1 MHVLP
6 ILNKHDALIRNASHK
21 TISQRSLKTVLC
33 FTAKSHW
40 LSFCV
45 ALCVFAVCFSANAQ
59 TVRTIGPFDV
69 SFYNSTDPGDEGG
82 TSSQDWTGPEI
93 EDITAC
99 IAAWACRIT
108 NTPPPGRQVKLH
120 LFWNNL
126 GSTILGQTLNP
137 SVGNGTTSWSDTER
151 IWRTGVNPTGT
162 PSYDARISLST
173 GYSWNIG
180 SATPSS
186 GQYDLRSV
194 ITHELG
200 HTLGFASTY
209 DSGTD
214 KFSSIGI
221 SAWDTFLRDS
231 ASGGNRPAVGTTGTP
246 GNFNQLANPIYFT
259 GSAAEAAYGAYLGT
273 NVSTPV
279 PVYAPSSYQSGSSM
293 SHLDQSA
300 LSNDLMSPS
309 MSSGV
314 TRRAPSAIDWGIM
327 EDLGWSVTD
336 LQSWTKGAGTL
347 NWGSAANWSSGA
359 MPDSTYNVTFSSTGI
374 NSGDSIVLGSSRT
387 INALTIDSTVNFT
400 IGGGSGAL
408 TLNSGY
414 ITRTAASSGVQTIS
428 QPLTVGANTVW
439 DISGSGNLT
448 IASTLTAANSIT
460 KISAG
465 MVVLTGSGNVP
476 GTLNIDDGDFTLKSG
491 GALTAN
497 NIAGTGG
504 ALNFDGGTLNLT
516 GTNNLHLY
524 GIRVGKDN
532 TGTFTLLPGKTLTAD
547 VFLTIGRDNGGLGT
561 FTNQGGTVNATNK
574 IVVGTNSGSYGHYIQ
589 QSSANPNDPLPVTNV
604 GTTYVGSYLGATGGV
619 GLLEMKS
626 GTFTTSS
633 LETGYTGTGT
643 FTQSGGTVTVT
654 GNLDI
659 AYQAQ
664 GTYNLT
670 GGTLLLSSLTKGTGT
685 AAFNF
690 GGGVMKAAGSFTTSV
705 PLTLTGI
712 NGDGTVDTQSNNVTI
727 SSAISGSGGLKKLG
741 AGNLTLSTT
750 SSAGYS
756 GATTIS
762 AGQLLIYEP
771 TANLHAVSGLG
782 TLVVGSA
789 TNKSLL
795 TADSINTSTLTI
807 SAGSVVT
814 IRAIPGG
821 QLSSAS
827 ALTPVPEPSAV
838 ILLLFAGLFG
848 LLCHWYGK
856 AY

>member
-6 ILNKHDALIRNASHK
+6 ILSRHDAFTKTASHK
-21 TISQRSLKTVLC
+21 IPSQPS
-33 FTAKSHW
+33 AKSFFSYTPISHW
-40 LSFCV
+40 LSFCL
-45 ALCVFAVCFSANAQ
+45 ALCAFAVCFSANAQ
-59 TVRTIGPFDV
+59 TIRTIGPFNV

-93 EDITAC
+93 EDITSC
-99 IAAWACRIT
+99 IATWASRIT
-108 NTPPPGRQVKLH
+108 NTPGRQIQLH

-126 GSTILGQTLNP
+126 GSTILGETLNP
-137 SVGNGTTSWSDTER
+137 SVGNGTTSWTDTER
-151 IWRTGVNPTGT
+151 VWRTGNDLSASQ
-162 PSYDARISLST
+162 SYDARISLST

-180 SATPSS
+180 TGTPGS

-200 HTLGFASTY
+200 HTLGFDSTY
-209 DSGTD
+209 DPSTD
-214 KFSSIGI
+214 KFSSSGL

-231 ASGGNRPAVGTTGTP
+231 SSGGNRPVAGGTGTP
-246 GNFNQLANPIYFT
+246 ENFNQVANPIYFT
-259 GSAAEAAYGAYLGT
+259 GSSAEAAYQAYLGAGSP
-273 NVSTPV
+273 VPV
-279 PVYAPSSYQSGSSM
+279 PVYAPNPYQDGSSM

-300 LSNDLMSPS
+300 LPNDLMSPS
-309 MSSGV
+309 MSAGV
-314 TRRAPSAIDWGIM
+314 TRRAPSTVDWGIM
-327 EDLGWSVTD
+327 KDLGWSVTN

-347 NWGSAANWSSGA
+347 TWGTATNWSSGA
-359 MPDSTYNVTFSSTGI
+359 VPDSTYNVTFSSTGI
-374 NSGDSIVLGSSRT
+374 SSGDTIVLGASRT

-414 ITRTAASSGVQTIS
+414 ITRTTASSGTQTIA

-448 IASTLTAANSIT
+448 IANTLTAANSIT
-460 KISAG
+460 KIGTG
-465 MVVLTGSGNVP
+465 MVVLAGSGNVP
-476 GTLNIDDGDFTLKSG
+476 GTLNIDDGDFTLNSG

-497 NIAGTGG
+497 SIAGTDG

-532 TGTFTLLPGKTLTAD
+532 TGTFTLLPGNTLTAD
-547 VFLTIGRDNGGLGT
+547 VFLTIGRDNGGQNT
-561 FTNQGGTVNATNK
+561 FTNQGGTVNATTK
-574 IVVGTNSGSYGHYIQ
+574 IVIGTDSGSYGHYIQ
-589 QSSANPNDPLPVTNV
+589 QSSANPNDPLPVTTV
-604 GTTYVGSYLGATGGV
+604 GTTYVGSYIGTSGGV

-626 GTFTTSS
+626 GTFTTSG

-654 GNLDI
+654 GTLDI

-670 GGTLLLSSLTKGTGT
+670 GGTLLLSSLTEGTGA

-690 GGGVMKAAGSFTTSV
+690 GGGVMKAAGSFSTSV

-712 NGDGTVDTQSNNVTI
+712 NGDGTIDTQSNNVTV
-727 SSAISGSGGLKKLG
+727 SSAVSGSGGLKKLG
-741 AGNLTLSTT
+741 AGKLTLSST

-762 AGQLLIYEP
+762 AGQLLVYES
-771 TANLHAVSGLG
+771 TANLHAVTGLG
-782 TLVVGSA
+782 NLVVGSA
-789 TNKSLL
+789 SYKSLL
-795 TADSINTSTLTI
+795 TADSINISTLTI
-807 SAGSVVT
+807 SAGSTVT
-814 IRAIPGG
+814 IKAIPGG
-821 QLSSAS
+821 PLSLATP
-827 ALTPVPEPSAV
+827 LTPVPEPSTA
-838 ILLLFAGLFG
+838 IFLLLAGLFG
-848 LLCHWYGK
+848 AACYKRKIAL
-856 AY
+856 

>member
-6 ILNKHDALIRNASHK
+6 ILSRHDAFTKIASHK
-21 TISQRSLKTVLC
+21 TPWHRSVKTFFSYTAISP
-33 FTAKSHW
+33 W
-40 LSFCV
+40 LSFYIG
-45 ALCVFAVCFSANAQ
+45 LCVFALCFSANAQ

-99 IAAWACRIT
+99 IAAWAGRIT
-108 NTPPPGRQVKLH
+108 NPQGRQIQLH

-126 GSTILGQTLNP
+126 GSTILGETLNP
-137 SVGNGTTSWSDTER
+137 SVGNGTTSWSNTER
-151 IWRTGVNPTGT
+151 VWRTGDNLSASQ
-162 PSYDARISLST
+162 SYDARISLST

-200 HTLGFASTY
+200 HTLGFDSTY
-209 DSGTD
+209 DPGTD
-214 KFSSIGI
+214 KFSSIGL

-231 ASGGNRPAVGTTGTP
+231 SNPVNKPLVGTTGTP

-259 GSAAEAAYGAYLGT
+259 GPLAEAAYGAYLGT

-309 MSSGV
+309 MSAGV
-314 TRRAPSAIDWGIM
+314 TRRAPSNLDWGIM
-327 EDLGWSVTD
+327 KDLGWSVTN

-347 NWGSAANWSSGA
+347 NWGTATNWSSGA
-359 MPDSTYNVTFSSTGI
+359 VPDSSYNVTFSSTGI
-374 NSGDSIVLGSSRT
+374 NSGDTIALGGSRT
-387 INALTIDSTVNFT
+387 INALSIDSTVNFT
-400 IGGGSGAL
+400 IGGASSAL
-408 TLNSGY
+408 TINSGY
-414 ITRTAASSGVQTIS
+414 ITRTTASSGTQTIA

-439 DISGSGNLT
+439 DIAGSGNLT
-448 IASTLTAANSIT
+448 IASTLTATNSIT
-460 KISAG
+460 KIGAG
-465 MVVLTGSGNVP
+465 MVVLVGSGNVP
-476 GTLNIDDGDFTLKSG
+476 GTLNIDDGDFTLNTG
-491 GALTAN
+491 GALTVS

-516 GTNNLHLY
+516 GTNILHLY

-547 VFLTIGRDNGGLGT
+547 VFLTIGRDNGGQNT
-561 FTNQGGTVNATNK
+561 FTNQGGTVNATTK

-589 QSSANPNDPLPVTNV
+589 QSSTNPGDPLPVTTV
-604 GTTYVGSYLGATGGV
+604 GTTYVGSYLNTSGGV

-626 GTFTTSS
+626 GTLTTSG
-633 LETGYTGTGT
+633 LETGFTGTGT

-654 GNLDI
+654 GTLDI

-690 GGGVMKAAGSFTTSV
+690 GGGVMKASSSFTSTV

-712 NGDGTVDTQSNNVTI
+712 NGDATIDTQSNNVTI

-741 AGNLTLSTT
+741 AGKLTLSTA
-750 SSAGYS
+750 SSTGYL

-762 AGQLLIYEP
+762 AGQLLIYES
-771 TANLHAVSGLG
+771 TANLHAVTGQG
-782 TLVVGSA
+782 NLVVGSA
-789 TNKSLL
+789 TFKSLL
-795 TADSINTSTLTI
+795 TADSINISALTI
-807 SAGSVVT
+807 SAGSTVT
-814 IRAIPGG
+814 IKAIPGG
-821 QLSSAS
+821 PLSLAS
-827 ALTPVPEPSAV
+827 ALTPVPEPSTV
-838 ILLLFAGLFG
+838 ILLLLAGLFG
-848 LLCHWYGK
+848 A
-856 AY
+856 AYYKRKTAP